1 MRVLAILAASL
12 FVSACAA
19 VAAPDET
26 MDTDGAPH
34 LVGTL
39 LDPVCAPDGSVV
51 RLQFPNDQGSFDGA
65 MASRENCPW
74 NQ

>member
-1 MRVLAILAASL
+1 MRVFAILAASL
-12 FVSACAA
+12 FLGACAV
-19 VAAPDET
+19 VAALDE
-26 MDTDGAPH
+26 MPDTDGAPH
-34 LVGTL
+34 LVGTI

-51 RLQFPNDQGSFDGA
+51 RLQYPNDQGSFDGA

>member
-1 MRVLAILAASL
+1 MRVFAVLAASL
-12 FVSACAA
+12 LLSACAA
-19 VAAPDET
+19 VATDEAT
-26 MDTDGAPH
+26 DTEGAPH

-51 RLQFPNDQGSFDGA
+51 RLQYPNEEGSFDGA